1 MWREDGRR
9 CSGAFATKKKKQKR
23 KRQRFARNS
32 SPKRLLNRARVC
44 CVVLGATRAFGEAKT
59 RPVEIGVAHVRRDFL
74 AHS

>member
-1 MWREDGRR
+1 MDG
-9 CSGAFATKKKKQKR
+9 GAFATKKTEKKTSALREKLVTETMVE
-23 KRQRFARNS
+23 S
-32 SPKRLLNRARVC
+32 NRARVC